1 MGLTMNLNQYQSL
14 AQNTRNKNLDTRHS
28 LACAALGLSGE
39 SGEVADIIKKYLY
52 HGHALDK
59 TKLKSELGDILWY
72 IHLMADTLGLTLEE
86 IQKYNIDKLRQRYP
100 EGFDSD
106 KSINRST

>member
-1 MGLTMNLNQYQSL
+1 MKQTEYTEQSRR
-14 AQNTRNKNLDTRHS
+14 TRNPYLSEADNLS
-28 LACAALGLSGE
+28 CAALGLTGE